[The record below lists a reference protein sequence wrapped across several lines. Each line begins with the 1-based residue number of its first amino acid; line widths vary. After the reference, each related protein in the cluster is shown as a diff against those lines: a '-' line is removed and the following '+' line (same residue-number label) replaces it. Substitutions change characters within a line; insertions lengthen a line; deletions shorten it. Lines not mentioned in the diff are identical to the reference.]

1 MHIPDKVE
9 VYWLEETAFSDDNRP
24 SLNALATEFFGRSYN
39 GQQTD
44 GCLPRG
50 ILRFDFRTEADCL
63 EMRHM
68 EYIDG
73 WLAKNPEDYKYS
85 FELEREA
92 PRISCVLPHLIL
104 NGVLPYGEYLIN
116 IDW

>member
-1 MHIPDKVE
+1 MHIPNRVDC
-9 VYWLEETAFSDDNRP
+9 YWLEEHSVDGATP
-24 SLNALATEFFGRSYN
+24 SLNSIASAFFGRSYN

-44 GCLPRG
+44 DCLPRG
-50 ILRFDFRTEADCL
+50 IMRLDYRTEDDCL

-68 EYIDG
+68 EFIDR
-73 WLAKNPEDYKYS
+73 WLAKNPEDYDYE
-85 FELEREA
+85 FQLEREA

-104 NGVLPYGEYLIN
+104 NGLLPYGEYLVN

>member
-1 MHIPDKVE
+1 MHIPEKVTH
-9 VYWLEETAFSDDNRP
+9 YWLKEKSYDGSP
-24 SLNALATEFFGRSYN
+24 SLNSIASAFFGRSYN

-44 GCLPRG
+44 DCMDRG
-50 ILRFDFRTEADCL
+50 IYRYDYRTEDDCL

-73 WLAKNPEDYKYS
+73 WLAKNPEDYEYD

-92 PRISCVLPHLIL
+92 PRISVILAHLIL
-104 NGVLPYGEYLIN
+104 NGELPYGEYLIK

>member
-1 MHIPDKVE
+1 MHVPNQLTG
-9 VYWLEETAFSDDNRP
+9 YWLEESSTYEP
-24 SLNALATEFFGRSYN
+24 SLNSIATEFFGRSYN

-44 GCLPRG
+44 GCLGRG
-50 ILRFDFRTEADCL
+50 ILHFDFRTEGDCL

-68 EYIDG
+68 EFIDA
-73 WLAKNPEDYKYS
+73 WLAKNPEDYDYD
-85 FELEREA
+85 FQLEREA

-104 NGVLPYGEYLIN
+104 NGELPYGEYLIN

>member
-1 MHIPDKVE
+1 MHVPNQLTG
-9 VYWLEETAFSDDNRP
+9 YWLEESSTYEP
-24 SLNALATEFFGRSYN
+24 SLNSIATEFFGRSYN

-44 GCLPRG
+44 GCLGRG
-50 ILRFDFRTEADCL
+50 ILHFDFRTEGDCL

-68 EYIDG
+68 EFIDE
-73 WLAKNPEDYKYS
+73 WLAKNPEDYDYD
-85 FELEREA
+85 FQLEREA

-104 NGVLPYGEYLIN
+104 NGELPFGEYLIN